1 MTRVDPGAFDLPLY
15 SAAIEANA
23 FPPDAE
29 RLKALFVE
37 QDGLPFVSPEYN
49 GSLSPLLKNA
59 IDRASR
65 PTGDEGPVAL
75 TACRGKAA
83 ALPPR
88 TLFQQD

>member
-37 QDGLPFVSPEYN
+37 QDSLPFVSPEYN
-49 GSLSPLLKNA
+49 GSLSPLLKKRSTGP
-59 IDRASR
+59 RAPRATRGRSR
-65 PTGDEGPVAL
+65 
-75 TACRGKAA
+75 
-83 ALPPR
+83 
-88 TLFQQD
+88 